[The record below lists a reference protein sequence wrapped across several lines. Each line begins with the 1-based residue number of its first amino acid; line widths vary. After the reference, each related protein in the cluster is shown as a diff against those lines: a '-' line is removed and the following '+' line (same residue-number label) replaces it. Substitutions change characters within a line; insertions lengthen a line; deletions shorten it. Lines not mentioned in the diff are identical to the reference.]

1 MRCVIV
7 PLNQYD
13 DDDDDGENVW
23 QLGLMYNDSICNLAI
38 RFENFAVLFE
48 Q

>member
-13 DDDDDGENVW
+13 DMMMMIFDRLESSCV
-23 QLGLMYNDSICNLAI
+23 
-38 RFENFAVLFE
+38 
-48 Q
+48 

>member
-13 DDDDDGENVW
+13 DDDDDDDDDDFYETWG
-23 QLGLMYNDSICNLAI
+23 ND
-38 RFENFAVLFE
+38 
-48 Q
+48 